1 MYPNNSVPD
10 KVNAVPVNPMSVNPK
25 SVNPMSVKVNS
36 VPVDPTESVTVIET
50 LKLLASLGSALGNYE
65 GDVRKFLSTANMM
78 VKNLILFLF

>member
-10 KVNAVPVNPMSVNPK
+10 KVNAVPVNPMSVNPM
-25 SVNPMSVKVNS
+25 SFNPMSVNS
-36 VPVDPTESVTVIET
+36 MPVDPTESVTVIET

>member
-10 KVNAVPVNPMSVNPK
+10 KVNPMSVNPMSVNPM
-25 SVNPMSVKVNS
+25 SVNSM
-36 VPVDPTESVTVIET
+36 PVDPTESVTVIET

>member
-10 KVNAVPVNPMSVNPK
+10 KVNAVPVNPMSVNPM
-25 SVNPMSVKVNS
+25 SVNPMSVNS
-36 VPVDPTESVTVIET
+36 MPVDPTESVTVIET

>member
-10 KVNAVPVNPMSVNPK
+10 KVNAVPVNPMSVNPM
-25 SVNPMSVKVNS
+25 SVNSM
-36 VPVDPTESVTVIET
+36 PVDPTESVTVIET